1 MSSLRI
7 KYAELP
13 QYSYQS
19 FDSQYRTIDRDDG
32 YKYAYYPMVSGN
44 NDLTEENAQDNDEPS
59 ATEPT
64 NERGETAEAKPEESS
79 TPQDDSATAATPA
92 GM

>member
-1 MSSLRI
+1 
-7 KYAELP
+7 
-13 QYSYQS
+13 
-19 FDSQYRTIDRDDG
+19 
-32 YKYAYYPMVSGN
+32 MVSGN